1 MKKIVL
7 VIAVLTVFITFNCAN
22 DSEDDLI
29 DSNSLPTTVNYID
42 HVKPIIDNNCI
53 SCHTNPP
60 INGATIPLL
69 TYQNVKSAV
78 QNNHLISKIN
88 GNGPGSQMP
97 LGGQKLPQ
105 YAIDLITKWET
116 DGLLEN

>member
-1 MKKIVL
+1 MKKKSLIL
-7 VIAVLTVFITFNCAN
+7 VMLTALTIFNCAN

-29 DSNSLPTTVNYID
+29 DPNSLPTIVNYVD

-53 SCHTNPP
+53 NCHSNPP
-60 INGATIPLL
+60 VNGAPISLI
-69 TYQNVKSAV
+69 TYQDVKSAV

-88 GNGPGSQMP
+88 GNGPGELMP

-105 YAIDLITKWET
+105 HTIDLITKWET
-116 DGLLEN
+116 DGLLED

>member
-1 MKKIVL
+1 MKKIFLL
-7 VIAVLTVFITFNCAN
+7 VVVSSLTLFNCAN

-29 DSNSLPTTVNYID
+29 DPNALPAIVNYVD
-42 HVKPIIDNNCI
+42 HIKPIIDNNCI
-53 SCHTNPP
+53 GCHSNPP
-60 INGATIPLL
+60 VNGAPISLT

-88 GNGPGSQMP
+88 GNGPGERMP

-105 YAIDLITKWET
+105 RTIDLITKWET

>member
-1 MKKIVL
+1 MKKVFLL
-7 VIAVLTVFITFNCAN
+7 VVVSSLTIFNCAN

-29 DSNSLPTTVNYID
+29 DSDPLPSTVNYTVHI
-42 HVKPIIDNNCI
+42 KPIIDNNCI
-53 SCHTNPP
+53 NCHNNPP
-60 INGATIPLL
+60 INGASISLL

-88 GNGPGSQMP
+88 GNGPGELMP

-105 YAIDLITKWET
+105 LTIDLITKWET

>member
-1 MKKIVL
+1 MKRI
-7 VIAVLTVFITFNCAN
+7 FITSCLSLIMFISCTNA
-22 DSEDDLI
+22 SEDDLI
-29 DSNSLPTTVNYID
+29 DAQPIPTLVTYNAHI
-42 HVKPIIDNNCI
+42 KKIIDTNCI
-53 SCHTNPP
+53 GCHKNPP

-78 QNNHLISKIN
+78 QNNNLISKIN
-88 GNGPGSQMP
+88 GDGPGSQMP

-105 YAIDLITKWET
+105 HSIDLITKWEA

>member
-1 MKKIVL
+1 MKKKSLIL
-7 VIAVLTVFITFNCAN
+7 AVLTASIIFNCAN

-29 DSNSLPTTVNYID
+29 DSNSLPVIVNYVD
-42 HVKPIIDNNCI
+42 HVKPIIDSNCI
-53 SCHTNPP
+53 GCHTDPA
-60 INGATIPLL
+60 INGASVPLL

-88 GNGPGSQMP
+88 GNGPGEQMP

-105 YAIDLITKWET
+105 LTIDLITKWET